1 MTINV
6 LTVGLSAVCVFA
18 LSAVSSYAVNYR
30 SIYDNGAVAD
40 ATALDDE
47 LRLLN
52 TRIQALEGQEEL
64 LPIESNWLTVQK
76 IIAQY
81 PDVAWRAAEDLD
93 IATETEINNGWQA
106 MIIASPDLV
115 LPVMRRIQKAVPAEV
130 LEIQL
135 NQQQG
140 VLLINILGLLQ

>member
-6 LTVGLSAVCVFA
+6 FVVSLTVLCVFA
-18 LSAVSSYAVNYR
+18 LSAVSSYAVNYK
-30 SIYDNGAVAD
+30 SISDNASVAD

-52 TRIQALEGQEEL
+52 KRIQALEGQEEL

-81 PDVAWRAAEDLD
+81 PDVAWRAAEALD

>member
-1 MTINV
+1 MTVNV
-6 LTVGLSAVCVFA
+6 LTVGLTTVCVFA
-18 LSAVSSYAVNYR
+18 LSAVSSYAVNYK
-30 SIYDNGAVAD
+30 SISDNASVAD
-40 ATALDDE
+40 AKVLDDE

-52 TRIQALEGQEEL
+52 KRIQALEDREEL
-64 LPIESNWLTVQK
+64 LPIKSNWLTVQK

-81 PDVAWRAAEDLD
+81 PDVAWRTAEDLD
-93 IATETEINNGWQA
+93 ITTETEINNGWQA

-140 VLLINILGLLQ
+140 VLLINILGILQ